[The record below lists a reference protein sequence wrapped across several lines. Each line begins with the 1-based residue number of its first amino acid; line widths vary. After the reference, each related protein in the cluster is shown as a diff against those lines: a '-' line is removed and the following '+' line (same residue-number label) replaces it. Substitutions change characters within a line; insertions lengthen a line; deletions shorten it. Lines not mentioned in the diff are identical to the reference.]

1 MVIANC
7 KKAKVAFTTK
17 IKEGV
22 MFDKSL
28 NDMKSKYFV
37 NAQQISFY
45 KYSDICDDGLQNVEK
60 NMKYLL

>member
-1 MVIANC
+1 MQIVIANC
-7 KKAKVAFTTK
+7 KKAKVVFTTK

-37 NAQQISFY
+37 NAQQIFFTNTQIFAMMVY
-45 KYSDICDDGLQNVEK
+45 KTLKKI
-60 NMKYLL
+60 